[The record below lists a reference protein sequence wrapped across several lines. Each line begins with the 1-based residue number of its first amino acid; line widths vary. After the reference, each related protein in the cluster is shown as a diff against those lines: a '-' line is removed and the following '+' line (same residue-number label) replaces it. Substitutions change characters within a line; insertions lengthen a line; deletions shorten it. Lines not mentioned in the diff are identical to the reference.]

1 MKRFTFLAVTTMLIL
16 PLSCLAGP
24 TESQE
29 GDDGVIILSTKCD
42 SDDLATT
49 EARFE
54 RLKDAVEEV
63 CGATDIRNAGSLLQA
78 MNHRECIEETLA
90 RAVAALDDEGLRI
103 VHAEHDEMVNT
114 VASR

>member
-29 GDDGVIILSTKCD
+29 GDGVIILSTKCD
-42 SDDLATT
+42 SDDMATT

-103 VHAEHDEMVNT
+103 VHAEHVEMVNT

>member
-24 TESQE
+24 AESQE
-29 GDDGVIILSTKCD
+29 GDGEIILSTKCD

-103 VHAEHDEMVNT
+103 VHEEHVEMTNT